1 MSQVKYKYNNDE
13 DFLTVDD
20 YNHFIER
27 IKADIDEL
35 ENEDI
40 IIKSEEGKIL
50 NEEEFNNKLKGD
62 TLNVEIKK
70 KKKKKKL
77 I

>member
-35 ENEDI
+35 EN
-40 IIKSEEGKIL
+40 
-50 NEEEFNNKLKGD
+50 
-62 TLNVEIKK
+62 
-70 KKKKKKL
+70 
-77 I
+77 

>member
-62 TLNVEIKK
+62 TLNVEIE

>member
-27 IKADIDEL
+27 IKADMDEL

-50 NEEEFNNKLKGD
+50 NEEENQKKTQMIIQKL
-62 TLNVEIKK
+62 
-70 KKKKKKL
+70 
-77 I
+77 